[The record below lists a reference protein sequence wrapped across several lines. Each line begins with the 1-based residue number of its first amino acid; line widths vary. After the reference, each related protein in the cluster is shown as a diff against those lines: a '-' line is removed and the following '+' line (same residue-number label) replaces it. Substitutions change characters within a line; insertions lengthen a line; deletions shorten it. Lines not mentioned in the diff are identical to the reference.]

1 MTRKDHLVQLVA
13 AQLSLPCRVTKT
25 SFEDYEE
32 SKTVFEFKAEDLVFV
47 IEHATEAL
55 VAIEKELGEIRDETG
70 RMRTVGQQ
78 QIDAEVAKAV
88 SAERERCASELA
100 RVYVDLGALNG
111 PQLTAKEVVSS
122 GVAAIRRGGA

>member
-13 AQLSLPCRVTKT
+13 AVLRPGVANYQDKT
-25 SFEDYEE
+25 TEVVQQASGLL
-32 SKTVFEFKAEDLVFV
+32 AE
-47 IEHATEAL
+47 
-55 VAIEKELGEIRDETG
+55 IEKEIGDVRDESG

-88 SAERERCASELA
+88 SAERERCASELT

-111 PQLTAKEVVSS
+111 HQLTAKEVVSS

>member
-13 AQLSLPCRVTKT
+13 GLGSWTPDEGKVAHAAELLS
-25 SFEDYEE
+25 E
-32 SKTVFEFKAEDLVFV
+32 
-47 IEHATEAL
+47 
-55 VAIEKELGEIRDETG
+55 IEKELGEIRDETG

-88 SAERERCASELA
+88 SAERERCASELT

>member
-1 MTRKDHLVQLVA
+1 MKTRKELLVELVA
-13 AQLSLPCRVTKT
+13 GLVG
-25 SFEDYEE
+25 
-32 SKTVFEFKAEDLVFV
+32 TVAYVKVVGCAVELLAE
-47 IEHATEAL
+47 
-55 VAIEKELGEIRDETG
+55 IEKELGEVRDESG